1 MNDIQHYFEQYIQE
15 QKGLVFFDEPLKN
28 HCTFKIG
35 GPAEILYV
43 PQNEKALIAA
53 LKFCEIYGVKLH
65 ILGNG
70 SNVLISDKGLKG
82 VTIKLMGGL
91 TELMYLGNG
100 LIACGAGV
108 SLKKLCTFALEN
120 GLTGLEFAYGIPG
133 SVGGA
138 VYMNGGAYGGEIK
151 NALSSVRSVS
161 LKDCSV
167 KETPVQELDMRYR
180 HTAFMENGEI
190 ITAAY
195 FSLTPGDK
203 NEIEAKMS
211 ELLGKRKASQPLE
224 YPSAGSTFKRPP
236 EGYAAAHI
244 EQCGLKGHSHGGA
257 MVSPKH
263 AGFVIN
269 TGNASFEDVI
279 AIMDE
284 IKQTVFE
291 QHGVMLEPEVEILG
305 DE

>member
-1 MNDIQHYFEQYIQE
+1 MNDIQRYFSDYINE
-15 QKGLVFFDEPLKN
+15 WKGLVFIDEPLKN

-35 GPAEILYV
+35 GPAEILFV

-53 LKFCEIYGVKLH
+53 VKFANLYGVPVRV
-65 ILGNG
+65 LGNG

-82 VTIKLMGGL
+82 ITIKLMGGL
-91 TELMYLGNG
+91 TDLMYLGDG
-100 LIACGAGV
+100 MIACGAGV

-120 GLTGLEFAYGIPG
+120 ELTGLEFAYGIPG

-151 NALSSVRSVS
+151 TALTAVRSVS
-161 LKDCSV
+161 LKDGSV
-167 KETPVQELDMRYR
+167 KETPVSELDMSYR
-180 HTAFMENGEI
+180 HTAFMTNGEI
-190 ITAAY
+190 ITAGY
-195 FSLTPGDK
+195 FKLEKGDK
-203 NEIEAKMS
+203 AEIEAKMS

-244 EQCGLKGHSHGGA
+244 EQCGLKGHVHGGA
-257 MVSPKH
+257 MVSTKH

-269 TGNASFEDVI
+269 TGNASFDDVI

-305 DE
+305 DD